1 MLMKKT
7 EKKMGKTV
15 VYFLLSSILIISSL
29 LLLRWHVNEQSYRA
43 RIKQNGV
50 KIRALVISRSQVQYP
65 TSEGIVKITPIVSP
79 SQGTLKRF
87 SEVTV
92 YYDKSNVR
100 NAVLD
105 QDDGAFNITIFVVC
119 LKLFV
124 VGVLLLYFGLNR
136 TRKYSNKVKS

>member
-1 MLMKKT
+1 MKKT
-7 EKKMGKTV
+7 EKKKGKTV
-15 VYFLLSSILIISSL
+15 VYFVLSFILIISSL

-50 KIRALVISRSQVQYP
+50 KIRALVQYP

-119 LKLFV
+119 VKLFV

>member
-7 EKKMGKTV
+7 EKKKGKTV
-15 VYFLLSSILIISSL
+15 VYFVLSFILIISSL

-92 YYDKSNVR
+92 YYDKSNVIC
-100 NAVLD
+100 V
-105 QDDGAFNITIFVVC
+105 I
-119 LKLFV
+119 
-124 VGVLLLYFGLNR
+124 
-136 TRKYSNKVKS
+136 